1 MQGNYI
7 EVNTTDS
14 TEKRLAFE
22 GIEHIFHI
30 RCPGIKLLLADKDRI
45 LSLSKSLKYDHYCF
59 VIFFVQSALL
69 IP

>member
-22 GIEHIFHI
+22 GIEHIYHI

-45 LSLSKSLKYDHYCF
+45 LSLSKSLKYDH
-59 VIFFVQSALL
+59 
-69 IP
+69 